1 MRKRLNIDEEIG
13 ARKRIARQQRQNE
26 LRRIR
31 EAEAKVSPIKF
42 EDEKLIVHQIKTGQN
57 KGKILFK
64 FNNEIQSKVVGSCK
78 ESISSIWIFT
88 SSWDKYSMMSGCSKI
103 IDTKYEKIPEIRRVE
118 LGDSKF
124 RKVQGNTID
133 VILYEFLRDMGYEDE
148 PNKFG
153 IGKGDVLGNT
163 SEVIKKLKEKFG
175 YTIIKMI
182 PEKSKDLGE
191 ILDKL
196 RAVREKIFEFQ
207 KDHFE
212 LWEAERAAKRY
223 NL

>member
-1 MRKRLNIDEEIG
+1 MKYLRLFEFHEPLSDEEIG

-31 EAEAKVSPIKF
+31 DAEMKVSPIKF
-42 EDEKLIVHQIKTGQN
+42 EDDRIIVHQIKTGQN

-64 FNNEIQSKVVGSCK
+64 FNNEIQS
-78 ESISSIWIFT
+78 
-88 SSWDKYSMMSGCSKI
+88 SWDKYSMMSGCAKI
-103 IDTKYEKIPEIRRVE
+103 IDTEYEKVPEIREVE

-133 VILYEFLRDMGYEDE
+133 VVLYEFLKDMGYENE
-148 PNKFG
+148 PNDFG
-153 IGKGDVLGNT
+153 IGKGDVLWNG
-163 SEVIKKLKEKFG
+163 SQEMLKLKVNFSDK
-175 YTIIKMI
+175 IKMI
-182 PEKSKDLGE
+182 PADAKNLGE

-196 RAVREKIFEFQ
+196 RVVREKIFEFQ

-212 LWEAERAAKRY
+212 RWEIERSAKRY
-223 NL
+223 NV